1 MGYMKFSELH
11 RRLERAGW
19 YIVKET
25 DHRYYGHDNYPH
37 LIKVGRHGSK
47 EIPPNEFYKVL
58 KAAGLK

>member
-1 MGYMKFSELH
+1 MKFSELH
-11 RRLERAGW
+11 RRLERDGW

-47 EIPPNEFYKVL
+47 EVPSNEFNKVI